1 MTIIRPTAPPIISV
15 FDEVG
20 GEKYVAVKND
30 SPPNFFTAD
39 NKWLNHQLR

>member
-20 GEKYVAVKND
+20 GQKYVAVKND
-30 SPPNFFTAD
+30 SPPSCFTAD
-39 NKWLNHQLR
+39 NKWL